1 MSGPLWRIRD
11 RRTFRALRA
20 DGTRRRS
27 GPLQVTVLPDGVGA
41 ATAPRLGFAIG
52 RAVGPAVVR
61 NRLRRQL
68 RARVRDLHLA
78 PGAYLVHVSPAAA
91 GLPGAALGTHL
102 EAALRLERPSVSN
115 GPLAAKGA

>member
-11 RRTFRALRA
+11 HRTFRALRA

-27 GPLQVTVLPDGVGA
+27 GPVQVTALPDADSGHPSP
-41 ATAPRLGFAIG
+41 PRLAFAIG

-68 RARVRDLHLA
+68 RARARDLDLA
-78 PGAYLVHVSPAAA
+78 PGAYLVHLSPAAA
-91 GLPGAALGTHL
+91 DLRGAALGSHL
-102 EAALRLERPSVSN
+102 VEALDF
-115 GPLAAKGA
+115 KGSSR

>member
-20 DGTRRRS
+20 DGKRRRS
-27 GPLQVTVLPDGVGA
+27 GPVQVTVLPDATDVAAGGGA
-41 ATAPRLGFAIG
+41 VTAPRLGFAIS
-52 RAVGPAVVR
+52 RTVGPAVVR

-68 RARVRDLHLA
+68 RAHVRDLDLA

-91 GLPGAALGTHL
+91 GLPGAELGAHL
-102 EAALRLERPSVSN
+102 EEALR
-115 GPLAAKGA
+115 

>member
-11 RRTFRALRA
+11 HRTFRALRA

-27 GPLQVTVLPDGVGA
+27 GPVQVTVLPDDGA
-41 ATAPRLGFAIG
+41 APRLAFAIG

-68 RARVRDLHLA
+68 RARARDLDLE
-78 PGAYLVHVSPAAA
+78 PGAYLVHLSPAAA
-91 GLPGAALGTHL
+91 GLPGAELGAHL
-102 EAALRLERPSVSN
+102 EAAISLERSRS
-115 GPLAAKGA
+115 

>member
-20 DGTRRRS
+20 DGTRHRS
-27 GPLQVTVLPDGVGA
+27 GPLQVTALPDATGA
-41 ATAPRLGFAIG
+41 EVAPRLAFAIG
-52 RAVGPAVVR
+52 RPVGPAVVR

-68 RARVRDLHLA
+68 RARARDLDLA

-91 GLPGAALGTHL
+91 GLPGVALGTHL
-102 EAALRLERPSVSN
+102 EAALCLEPPSCR
-115 GPLAAKGA
+115 KGTQR

>member
-27 GPLQVTVLPDGVGA
+27 GPLQVTVLPDGAEASA
-41 ATAPRLGFAIG
+41 AAAARLAFAIG

-68 RARVRDLHLA
+68 RARARDLDLA

-102 EAALRLERPSVSN
+102 EEALR
-115 GPLAAKGA
+115 